1 MKISK
6 YLLALLLLV
15 GYQNTQAQEEEYTAY
30 FNYEDYDWEEDQAR
44 FEGEIDD
51 STAAI
56 ITKEKY
62 IYNYYYNEEDRF
74 AMQRLYHQRV
84 YLNST
89 RALEEY
95 NRVYLPS
102 GEGNELLKFRAR
114 AFTGDKVIEI
124 DEDDIQTGQ
133 LEDDPEQEYDYFAF
147 EGLEV
152 GSEIEYY
159 YVNEREPSTSG
170 LSVTFQDEYE
180 ILDFEFDLISPWNLA
195 WKTKIYNL
203 PDSVIEDTA
212 LEYEN
217 RYYFKTAVPA
227 YEEEPVTPADAL
239 KGRVIFALDRNL
251 YNGAKDITSYN
262 YTAQNIITYVTKDLS
277 RKERKVIKKEAE
289 NASEYLAD
297 TEPDLGLGLRVEHY
311 IKDNYSYYNAG
322 FSDLRDLEFV
332 EENKV
337 FNGSG
342 ALQLYARIFDELGLE
357 YELVYT
363 SNRYQLQFD
372 GDFQTTNF
380 LSELLIYV
388 IDEDLYIDPSENVSR
403 NNLINHN
410 FTGTDALFMSKTDLG
425 GEIVAITDIRE
436 IPFQPASFTVDTILA
451 KVNLGP
457 DLLDNSVDVYRA
469 LTGYSARSYQGIF
482 ELIDDEDDL
491 EEIEESLISYIDE
504 EGTVEDL
511 ELTHDRAI
519 YMGRQ
524 PLQAKGTLKDV
535 RIIENAGSD
544 ILLNVGKLIGPQME
558 MYDEDSVRNFDIY
571 NAYTR
576 TYYREIEFE
585 IPEGYRL
592 ADPEKLKFDVRL
604 NIDGVDEAIFV
615 SDYTIEGNQVKVVIS
630 EYYEGFSYPKAYF
643 QEYLA
648 VVNAAADFNKV
659 SVLFEKEI

>member
-1 MKISK
+1 MKVNQ
-6 YLLALLLLV
+6 LLLPLLLLI
-15 GYQNTQAQEEEYTAY
+15 GFNLSAQEEEYVPY
-30 FNYEDYDWEEDQAR
+30 FIPEEYEWDEFQPK
-44 FEGEIDD
+44 FEGELDD

-62 IYNYYYNEEDRF
+62 IYNYYFNDEGNF
-74 AMQRLYHQRV
+74 SMQRLYHKRV

-95 NRVYLPS
+95 NRTYIPT
-102 GEGNELLKFRAR
+102 GEGNELIKFRAR
-114 AFTGDKVIEI
+114 AITSDKVIEI

-133 LEDDPEQEYDYFAF
+133 LEDDPESEYDYFAF

-159 YVNEREPSTSG
+159 YINERDPLTSG

-180 ILDFEFDLISPWNLA
+180 ILDFQFDLISPWHLT

-203 PDSVIEDTA
+203 NDSVQEDTV
-212 LEYEN
+212 LEEQN
-217 RYYFKTAVPA
+217 RYYFRTSVAA
-227 YEEEPVTPADAL
+227 FEEEPQSPADAL

-251 YNGAKDITSYN
+251 ANGAKDITSYN
-262 YTAQNIITYVTKDLS
+262 YTAQNIISYISSELS
-277 RKERKVIKKEAE
+277 RKERKVISKEAK
-289 NASEYLAD
+289 NAMKYLAEE
-297 TEPDLGLGLRVEHY
+297 EPDLGTGLRLEHY
-311 IKDNYSYYNAG
+311 IKDHYSYFNSG
-322 FSDLRDLEFV
+322 FPDLKNLEFI

-342 ALQLYARIFDELGLE
+342 ALQLYTRILEELGVD
-357 YELVYT
+357 YEIAYT
-363 SNRYQLQFD
+363 SNRYKLKFD
-372 GDFQTTNF
+372 PDFQTTNF

-388 IDEDLYIDPSENVSR
+388 IDEDLYIDPSEVMSR
-403 NNLINHN
+403 NNAINYN
-410 FTGTDALFMSKTDLG
+410 YTGTEAIFMSKTQLG
-425 GEIVAITDIRE
+425 DDIVALTDIRE
-436 IPFQPASFTVDTILA
+436 IPFRPASYTVDTILA
-451 KVNLGP
+451 QVNLGP
-457 DLLDNSVDVYRA
+457 DLLDNSVDIYRA
-469 LTGYSARSYQGIF
+469 LTGYSARGYQGIF
-482 ELIDDEDDL
+482 ELIDDEDNL
-491 EEIEESLISYIDE
+491 KEVQESLISYIDE

-511 ELTHDRAI
+511 ELKHDKAI
-519 YMGRQ
+519 FLGRK

-558 MYDEDSVRNFDIY
+558 MYDEDSVRVYDIY

-585 IPEGYRL
+585 IPEGYRM
-592 ADPEKLKFDVRL
+592 ADAEKLKMDVRL
-604 NIDGVDEAIFV
+604 TIDGVDEAIFV
-615 SDYTIEGNQVKVVIS
+615 SDYTVEGNKVRVVIS

-659 SVLFEKEI
+659 SVLFEKEP